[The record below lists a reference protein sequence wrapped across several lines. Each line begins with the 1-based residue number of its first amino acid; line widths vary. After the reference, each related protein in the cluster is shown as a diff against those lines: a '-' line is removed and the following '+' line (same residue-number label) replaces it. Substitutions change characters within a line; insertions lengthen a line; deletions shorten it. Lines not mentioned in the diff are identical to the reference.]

1 MFKVTINN
9 KTYEYESKVTLD
21 ELAQIHNPN
30 ALCATVNNRL
40 RELTYYVNYDCTVE
54 LLDINDAEGVR
65 VYESTI
71 RYLVIMALENLY
83 PGISIRFNQSVSR
96 SLSCSILTPNI
107 KVSRLFLEKL
117 TQELNRIVSLDL
129 PITRKKLTK
138 EEAKELYIKKG
149 YLDKAEVLEYREEE
163 YVNQHLCGEYSNYM
177 FGYLASHTG
186 VIKDY
191 KLKIYYP
198 DFIIQYPRSENNG
211 KIPEFEESPI
221 FGQMIKESDNWSK
234 MIKCDR
240 LPLLNKY
247 ATERAVVDLVNICE
261 TRHNNMLAEVGEI
274 IKMRSDSI
282 RLICIAGPSSSGKTT
297 FSHRLRIELL
307 SRGIKT
313 IKISMDDYY
322 KDRENCPIDENGDY
336 DFEHVNAIDIDLF
349 TEHILGLIDGEEI
362 EKTHFDFKLGKRVV
376 DEKIKIDE
384 KTVIIVE
391 GIHALNEEVTKLI
404 PKHQKFKI
412 YICPMPQINIDNHNP
427 IRATDVRLI
436 RRIVRDYKFRKTDP
450 SKTLAMW
457 PSVRRGEFKWIYP
470 FQEAADFVFN
480 TELTYE
486 LAVLKKYALASLSQI
501 KPDDEYYIQAN
512 RLVKFLKYVRDID
525 DKYVPCNSILKEFIG
540 GSVFYDEDGKDYYE
554 GV

>member
-9 KTYEYESKVTLD
+9 IEHQYEEKVTLD
-21 ELAQIHNPN
+21 ELAKIYNPN

-54 LLDINDAEGVR
+54 FLDLHDSEGVR

-71 RYLVIMALENLY
+71 KYLVIMALENLY
-83 PGISIRFNQSVSR
+83 PGISIRFNQLVSR
-96 SLSCSILTPNI
+96 SLSCSILTKNI
-107 KVSRLFLEKL
+107 KVSRLLLEKL
-117 TQELNRIVSLDL
+117 DQELRRIVNADY
-129 PITRKKLTK
+129 PIYRNKITK
-138 EEAKELYIKKG
+138 EEAQELYKNKG
-149 YLDKAEVLEYREEE
+149 YTDKAEVLDYRSEN
-163 YVNQHLCGEYSNYM
+163 YVNQHICNGYSNYM
-177 FGYLASHTG
+177 FSYLASHTG
-186 VIKDY
+186 VIKDF
-191 KLKIYYP
+191 KLRIYYP
-198 DFIIQYPRSENNG
+198 DFLIQYPRSEFG
-211 KIPEFEESPI
+211 GQIPEFEEAPI
-221 FGQMIKESDNWSK
+221 FDQMIKEASDWSH

-282 RLICIAGPSSSGKTT
+282 RLVCIAGPSSSGKTT

-313 IKISMDDYY
+313 VKISMDDYY
-322 KDRENCPIDENGDY
+322 KDRENCPVDENGDY
-336 DFEHVNAIDIDLF
+336 DFEHVNALDIDLF
-349 TEHILGLIDGEEI
+349 SEHILNLIDGEEI
-362 EKTHFDFKLGKRVV
+362 ERAHFDFKTGKRVF
-376 DEKIKIDE
+376 DEKLKIDD
-384 KTVIIVE
+384 KTMIIVE

-427 IRATDVRLI
+427 IRATDIRLI
-436 RRIVRDYKFRKTDP
+436 RRIVRDFKFRKTNP
-450 SKTLAMW
+450 SKTLSMW

-470 FQEAADFVFN
+470 FQECADYVFN

-486 LAVLKKYALASLSQI
+486 LAVLKKYAMDSLLLI

-525 DKYVPCNSILKEFIG
+525 DKYVPCNSLLIEFIG
-540 GSVFYDEDGKDYYE
+540 GSVFYDEDGKDYYK
-554 GV
+554 GN